1 MDEAMRKT
9 LNALGLC
16 AKARALTVGT
26 PMICEALR
34 GARKPRLVLLA
45 NDNAENTV
53 KRLAD
58 KCAYYGVELTCLA
71 VSGEELAGAIGKTS
85 RVAAVAV
92 GDENLCRLV
101 KKTLE
106 AQNQT

>member
-1 MDEAMRKT
+1 MDEAMKKT
-9 LNALGLC
+9 LHALGIC

-26 PMICEALR
+26 PMICEAMR

-45 NDNAENTV
+45 EGNSENTV

-58 KCAYYGVELTCLA
+58 KCAYYGVEMIFLA
-71 VSGEELAGAIGKTS
+71 VSGEALAEAIGRSS

-106 AQNQT
+106 AENPI